1 MLLPETSR
9 ESQPRALLTNLQ
21 YVRAV
26 AAYLVVLYHARLLT
40 TLGQSLPL
48 EFGRAG
54 VDIFFVISG
63 FIIQHVAARDDVG
76 RPGAFMAKRLIR
88 VAPLYWLLTLLIGV
102 AGPFIPALASKAGV
116 PDAGMILRSLFFV
129 PYVDRAGEIH
139 PVLFIG
145 WTLNYEMFFYVL
157 FAAGLLIRGTTPR
170 LIALSIVLAAL
181 VVVGFAADPDGAIGR
196 TYTSPLLLE
205 FGAGLWLHRLWQGS
219 SDPHAGVRNRMFALL
234 VMGAAALA
242 LVMGATLWPAIP
254 DIVKWG
260 FPAFAIVASALMLER
275 GDGRAGHPMLLRLGE
290 ASYAIYLIH
299 PFVIKALSVLAGRF
313 FRDATPAMQAFIM
326 LATLIIVGVVGVALH
341 LFVEQPL
348 LKALRRRFF
357 ARRAAPSGTRLTAQ
371 AESLR

>member
-1 MLLPETSR
+1 MLLPDPSCDR
-9 ESQPRALLTNLQ
+9 RPRSLLTNLQ

-76 RPGAFMAKRLIR
+76 RPGAFMVKRLIR
-88 VAPLYWLLTLLIGV
+88 IAPLYWLLTLVIGV
-102 AGPFIPALASKAGV
+102 AGPLIPALASKAGV
-116 PDAGMILRSLFFV
+116 PDAGMVLRSLFFV
-129 PYVDRAGEIH
+129 PYVDPAGEIH

-157 FAAGLLIRGTTPR
+157 FAAGLLIRGTTSR

-181 VVVGFAADPDGAIGR
+181 VAVGFAVDPDGAIGR

-205 FGAGLWLHRLWQGS
+205 FGAGLWLHRLWQRS
-219 SDPHAGVRNRMFALL
+219 SDRHPDARHRIAALL
-234 VMGAAALA
+234 VMIGAWLA
-242 LVMGATLWPAIP
+242 LVMGETLWPAVP

-260 FPAFAIVASALMLER
+260 VPAFAIVASALMLER

-313 FRDATPAMQAFIM
+313 FRDAAAPMQAFI
-326 LATLIIVGVVGVALH
+326 LVATLIIVGVVGVALH

-348 LKALRRRFF
+348 LRALRRRFV
-357 ARRAAPSGTRLTAQ
+357 ARRSASSGARLAG
-371 AESLR
+371 